1 MLLGLELI
9 GAGTTCKKI
18 LCYMRD
24 SAGRWL
30 TVENAKTFRGENF
43 DNFEFSHVKEIV
55 EFLLEK
61 CDSYNR

>member
-18 LCYMRD
+18 LCCMRD

-30 TVENAKTFRGENF
+30 TVENAKIFRGENF
-43 DNFEFSHVKEIV
+43 DILSFPTSKK
-55 EFLLEK
+55 L
-61 CDSYNR
+61 